1 MLQYIADYITDLH
14 HFLTVTPK
22 IITISKT
29 IPNNNIAAGV
39 YVVINSEEGIASY
52 EPHTPKLKQ

>member
-1 MLQYIADYITDLH
+1 MLQYIADYITDLY

-22 IITISKT
+22 SSTISKT
-29 IPNNNIAAGV
+29 IPNNNIAACV

>member
-1 MLQYIADYITDLH
+1 MLQYIADYITDLY

-39 YVVINSEEGIASY
+39 YVVINSEAGIASY